1 MALLRNRIIISL
13 LIIIGLAAW
22 WEFGGKPITGPIY
35 VQAVDEYKKGNY
47 QRSIEILDRAYQ
59 VDPNDATT
67 LTLYGWN
74 YLKLNRFTEAEPYF
88 DRALRLEPD
97 LTDARRGRA
106 HCWLELGQPDR
117 ALADFRT
124 LPPVIQGTPEVQL
137 AMARALRM
145 KGQNDEAAQLLVLV
159 LQREP
164 DNKLAQTEFEQLAGV
179 TSPEV
184 LASLQVARPRPA
196 TLQVAARLEGGYFQ
210 VPQGTGW
217 KQIYVAGVNL
227 GPARPGHF
235 VSDPPTQVEI
245 YADWLERMDAMGANT
260 VRIYTLLPPAFYR
273 ALYDHNTNKHPDRPL
288 YLFQEIWLPEPPE
301 GNLYDA
307 AFTQAFETEIRN
319 LVDVVHGQASLP
331 AERGRAGGI
340 YSADVSPWVLG
351 WLVGREMEPSLVLT
365 TNLRNPS
372 RTSHNGKYL
381 RITNGNATEAWLTR
395 MCDTAVAYEQEKYN
409 WMRPVSW
416 VSWPPLDPLYHPSE
430 TGLQEEWQL
439 RRAQGELL
447 PPLRV
452 GLVDDNDAVALDEE
466 RVNPTPELKSGYFAT
481 SHVYPFYPDFI
492 IHDAKYRNASDKRGV
507 NSYWG
512 YLQDLKSHYRKTP
525 LLVAEYGLSTSVGIA
540 HFNPYAWHH
549 GGLEER
555 QQGEALVRLTQN
567 IRDAGFAGGIVFEW
581 LDEWWKHNWI
591 AFDFEQPF
599 SRSALWHNDMDPEQH
614 FGMLKFVPANP
625 PAVQQVWSG
634 AAGTAAPGVPRIE
647 RISWSYDPSALYLH
661 LQLDSSAGQQ
671 LNWDQ
676 ATYAVAINT
685 CGRACGSRKLPVP
698 GLGDAAHGDGFNF
711 LLRLAG
717 PNTRLLVADNYNP
730 YREVRVPGVARLT
743 DRAILRGQKVDA
755 RDTVDF
761 GELVVETNRRRYGR
775 DGTFY
780 PAERYSRSVLVEGV
794 FDRDRATY
802 NSVGQWY
809 YDAQRRE
816 IRVRLSWGL
825 LLVMDPSG
833 GGVYWGTDENAKPM
847 STQSGR
853 ISLAAFAY
861 APGKTPTQAAPGAS
875 GSTLDVV
882 NVDWPRWERVE
893 YRAVPKK
900 SFEILRQEFEL
911 ITGRRGRG
919 R

>member
-1 MALLRNRIIISL
+1 MSLLRNRIVISL
-13 LIIIGLAAW
+13 LIIIALATW
-22 WEFGGKPITGPIY
+22 WEFGGKPVSGPIY
-35 VQAVDEYKKGNY
+35 VEAVDAYKEGDY
-47 QRSIEILDRAYQ
+47 QRSLDILDRAYQ

-74 YLKLNRFTEAEPYF
+74 YLKLSRFTEAEPYF
-88 DRALRLEPD
+88 DRALKLEPD
-97 LTDARRGRA
+97 LIDARRGRA
-106 HCWLELGQPDR
+106 HCWLELGQADR
-117 ALADFRT
+117 ALEDFRS

-137 AMARALRM
+137 AMARALRI
-145 KGQNDEAAQLLVLV
+145 KGQNDEAAKLLVVV

-164 DNKLAQTEFEQLAGV
+164 DNQLARTEFEQLAGV

-184 LASLQVARPRPA
+184 LASLQVVKPRPE

-210 VPQGTGW
+210 VPQGNGW
-217 KQIYVAGVNL
+217 KQIYVAGANL

-235 VSDPPTQVEI
+235 VSEPPMQVEV
-245 YADWLERMDAMGANT
+245 YASWIERMDSQGANAIR
-260 VRIYTLLPPAFYR
+260 VYTLLPPAFYR
-273 ALYDHNTNKHPDRPL
+273 ALLDHNTKNPDRPL

-301 GNLYDA
+301 GNLYDRE
-307 AFTQAFETEIRN
+307 FTAGFESEIRN

-340 YSADVSPWVLG
+340 YSADVSPYVLG

-365 TNLRNPS
+365 TNLRNPNQRS
-372 RTSHNGKYL
+372 FQGRFLGIS
-381 RITNGNATEAWLTR
+381 NGNASEVWLTR
-395 MCDTAVAYEQEKYN
+395 MCDTVVAYEQEKYN

-492 IHDAKYRNASDKRGV
+492 IHDAKYRAARDKLGV

-525 LLVAEYGLSTSVGIA
+525 LLVAEYGLSTSIGIA
-540 HFNPYAWHH
+540 HFNPYGWNH
-549 GGLEER
+549 GGLEEA
-555 QQGEALVRLTQN
+555 QQGEAMVRLTQN

-581 LDEWWKHNWI
+581 IDEWWKHNWI
-591 AFDFEQPF
+591 AYHFEQPF
-599 SRSALWHNDMDPEQH
+599 ARKALWQNDLDPEQH
-614 FGMLKFVPANP
+614 FGLMKFVPANP
-625 PAVQQVWSG
+625 PEEKEAWAG
-634 AAGTAAPGVPRIE
+634 AAGTAPAGVPRIE
-647 RISWSYDPSALYLH
+647 RVSWSSDPSALYLT
-661 LQLDSSAGQQ
+661 LQLDSTAGEQ

-676 ATYAVAINT
+676 ANYAVALNT
-685 CGRACGSRKLPVP
+685 CGRACGSRAVPVP
-698 GLGDAAHGDGFNF
+698 GLGEAHYDDGFNF

-717 PNTRLLVADNYNP
+717 PNTRLLVADTYNP
-730 YREVRVPGVARLT
+730 YRELRVPGVPRLT
-743 DRAILRGQKVDA
+743 DRAILRGQRVEV
-755 RDTVDF
+755 RDSMEF
-761 GELVVETNRRRYGR
+761 GELIVETNRRRYGR

-780 PAERYSRSVLVEGV
+780 PAERYSRSVLVPGV

-802 NSVGQWY
+802 SSVGQWY
-809 YDAQRRE
+809 YDGARRE

-833 GGVYWGTDENAKPM
+833 GGVYWGTDENAKPV
-847 STQSGR
+847 STQSNG

-861 APGKTPTQAAPGAS
+861 SPGGSGGTQAAPGAS
-875 GSTLDVV
+875 GSTLQTVTAE
-882 NVDWPRWERVE
+882 WPKWERVE
-893 YRAVPKK
+893 YRQVPKK
-900 SFEILRQEFEL
+900 SFEILRREFEQ